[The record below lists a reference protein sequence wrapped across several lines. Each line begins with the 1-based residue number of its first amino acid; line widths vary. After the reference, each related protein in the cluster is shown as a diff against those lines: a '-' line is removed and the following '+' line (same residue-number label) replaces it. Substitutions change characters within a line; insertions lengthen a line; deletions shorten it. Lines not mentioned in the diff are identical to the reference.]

1 MSGNV
6 TRNLTCGLALTAFCM
21 SAAVAGTGTTAPDY
35 YRRARYAETAEK
47 QIELLTTALSINPDH
62 VPSLRRR
69 AEVHL
74 LLGDQ
79 ASALADRARAAEL
92 SPRDPQLNISAG
104 LLAQELDRHE
114 QAVALYTRALAVEP
128 NNYLARVNRAY
139 ARIELRRV
147 KQAIEDADELVRL
160 YPQRDRSYQ
169 VRVEAYDCASRFAD
183 AVDDLTTLIERSPRE
198 ALYYRMRCISYRAL
212 GEGRKALADA
222 DTTLRLAGGTAGAYA
237 ARGCSYELLG
247 ELDKAFADYK
257 RAAEL
262 NDDKRFYTIWLC
274 LIRRKQG
281 RRAEADKIVR
291 NFLEDFDEEK
301 WIAPVLRFL
310 AGRITE
316 QDVLSRAEHPE
327 PERDREQHCE
337 AYYYLGAAA
346 MAEGKLDKA
355 EAYFKKCVDQGVYNF
370 YEHGFALRD
379 LRVLAELR
387 KKKAADKEDEAA
399 RPEPETDQPGQ
410 PGSAQPPA
418 P

>member
-1 MSGNV
+1 M
-6 TRNLTCGLALTAFCM
+6 TRNLTCGLAWTVFWV
-21 SAAVAGTGTTAPDY
+21 SAALAGTGTTAPDY
-35 YRRARYAETAEK
+35 YRRARHAETAEK
-47 QIELLTTALSINPDH
+47 QIELLTTALSINRDH

-74 LLGDQ
+74 LLGDE
-79 ASALADRARAAEL
+79 AAALADRVRAAEL
-92 SPRDPQLNISAG
+92 SPRDPRLNTSAG
-104 LLAQELDRHE
+104 LLAQKLDRHE
-114 QAVALYTRALAVEP
+114 QAVELYTRALAVEP
-128 NNYLARVNRAY
+128 KNYLARVNRAY
-139 ARIELRRV
+139 ARIQLRRV
-147 KQAIEDADELVRL
+147 DGAIEDADELVRL
-160 YPQRDRSYQ
+160 YPRRDRSYQ
-169 VRVEAYDCASRFAD
+169 VRVRAYECASRFAD

-198 ALYYRMRCISYRAL
+198 ALYYRMRCICYRAL

-222 DTTLRLAGGTAGAYA
+222 ETTLRLAGRTAGGYA

-291 NFLEDFDEEK
+291 DFLKEFDQQK

-310 AGRITE
+310 AGRMTE
-316 QDVLSRAEHPE
+316 EEVLRRAEHPD
-327 PERDREQHCE
+327 PERNREQHCE

-346 MAEGKLDKA
+346 MAGGKLDKA

-379 LRVLAELR
+379 LRVLEVLR
-387 KKKAADKEDEAA
+387 EKKAAKKKDEAA
-399 RPEPETDQPGQ
+399 RPEPAKDQPERPEG
-410 PGSAQPPA
+410 AEPPA